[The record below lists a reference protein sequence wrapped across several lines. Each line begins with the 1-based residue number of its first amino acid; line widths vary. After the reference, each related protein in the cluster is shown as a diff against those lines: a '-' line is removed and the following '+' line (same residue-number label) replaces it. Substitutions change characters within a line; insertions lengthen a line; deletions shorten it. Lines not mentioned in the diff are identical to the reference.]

1 LEYFSDF
8 ELNGTFTFVVE
19 RVVGTTVS
27 GDNLSVF
34 EQEMTMQNKH
44 KMKIMLRFF
53 LFLINFI

>member
-8 ELNGTFTFVVE
+8 ELNGTFGFVVE
-19 RVVGTTVS
+19 RVAGTTVS
-27 GDNLSVF
+27 GDNFSFF

-53 LFLINFI
+53 YF